1 MPGGRGVT
9 EIDDETALFFCGGQK
24 RRKHERHRDSVL
36 RRIRQR
42 DNDFRTDE
50 RIIQVRSS
58 GIVRKKIQS

>member
-9 EIDDETALFFCGGQK
+9 EIDERNRPFFRGGQK

-42 DNDFRTDE
+42 DNVHFRTDE
-50 RIIQVRSS
+50 RIIQS
-58 GIVRKKIQS
+58 